1 MTEPEVSLD
10 RRKSDPQIEFLS
22 SILKTVQTL
31 NEKFETMQG
40 VRAEITEI
48 RHSLLDHIKGE
59 VDICKAAF
67 PDGDP
72 DGHRRIHEAEI
83 KRKEAE
89 AEVWMAA
96 KKKII
101 EMTVIGLISGFSIL
115 IVFYWK
121 GNVAVPPIVEQVL
134 PRLGGK

>member
-1 MTEPEVSLD
+1 MTEPKTLLD
-10 RRKSDPQIEFLS
+10 RRKSDPQIEFLA

-40 VRAEITEI
+40 VRAEIKDI
-48 RHSLLDHIKGE
+48 KRSLDEHIE
-59 VDICKAAF
+59 NQDEMCQTAF

-83 KRKEAE
+83 RRKEAE

-96 KKKII
+96 KKKVI
-101 EMTVIGLISGFSIL
+101 EMTIIGLISGFSIL
-115 IVFYWK
+115 FVFYWR
-121 GNVAVPPIVEQVL
+121 GNVLPPAVEQVL